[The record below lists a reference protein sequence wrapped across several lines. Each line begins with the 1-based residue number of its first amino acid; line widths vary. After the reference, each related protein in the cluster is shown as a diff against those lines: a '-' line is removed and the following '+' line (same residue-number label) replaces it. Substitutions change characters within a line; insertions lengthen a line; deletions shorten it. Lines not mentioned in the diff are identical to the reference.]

1 MFRKTLI
8 FIIFVLSFA
17 SFVSASV
24 LLDRVVA
31 IVDRDVITWSELYKA
46 MAFEYEANLANYSKE
61 EKRMF
66 FEARQEQ
73 FLDRLIDMRL
83 QIADARKKG
92 ISVSDREVKYA
103 IDDTREKLGMNLNQ
117 FKDALKQEGFAYE
130 DYVKR
135 MREQI
140 LIQKYVQYEIKA
152 KIVVSDK
159 EVDEYFV
166 EHKHEFPLELSY
178 RLMQLKLK
186 KPVSESD
193 EIAIDTIISGIQERV
208 LSGVDFDQIVND
220 LSDNPYV
227 LFAGDTDYIK
237 AGNIRKDLLEV
248 LDGLKE
254 GEVTPP
260 LKAND
265 GIYIIKLT
273 SRQLPVKNEVIID
286 NIRELLIS
294 KKSKETYE
302 NWAKALRRRALIE
315 ILL

>member
-1 MFRKTLI
+1 MFRKIII
-8 FIIFVLSFA
+8 FIILILAFTSLVN
-17 SFVSASV
+17 ASV

-31 IVDRDVITWSELYKA
+31 IVDRDIITWSELYKA

-61 EKRMF
+61 EKRLF
-66 FEARQEQ
+66 FEARQKQ

-103 IDDTREKLGMNLNQ
+103 IDDTRKKLGLNLTQ
-117 FKDALKQEGFAYE
+117 FKEALKQEGFAYE
-130 DYVKR
+130 DYYTR

-140 LIQKYVQYEIKA
+140 LIQKYVQYEIKE
-152 KIVVSDK
+152 KIVITNK

-166 EHKHEFPLELSY
+166 AHKHEFPLELSY

-186 KPVSESD
+186 KPMSES
-193 EIAIDTIISGIQERV
+193 EEREIDTIISGIQERV
-208 LSGVDFDQIVND
+208 IRGVDFDQIVNE

-227 LFAGDTDYIK
+227 LFAGDTGFIK
-237 AGNIRKDLLEV
+237 ADNIRKDILEI

-254 GEVTPP
+254 GEITPP
-260 LKAND
+260 FRAND
-265 GIYIIKLT
+265 GIYMIKLT
-273 SRQLPVKNEVIID
+273 KRQLPVKHEVIID

-302 NWAKALRRRALIE
+302 NWAKGLRRRALIE